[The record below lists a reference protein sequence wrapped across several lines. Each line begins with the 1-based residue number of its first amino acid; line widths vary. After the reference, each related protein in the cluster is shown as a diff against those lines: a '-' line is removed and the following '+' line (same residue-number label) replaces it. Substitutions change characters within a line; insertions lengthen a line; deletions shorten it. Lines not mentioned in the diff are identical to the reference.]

1 MKNKKNK
8 AVNQKQEDEI
18 LEEKKDEKEQV
29 SFWKRTE
36 KDLKI

>member
-18 LEEKKDEKEQV
+18 LEEKKDEKSQE
-29 SFWKRTE
+29 FKE
-36 KDLKI
+36 KT